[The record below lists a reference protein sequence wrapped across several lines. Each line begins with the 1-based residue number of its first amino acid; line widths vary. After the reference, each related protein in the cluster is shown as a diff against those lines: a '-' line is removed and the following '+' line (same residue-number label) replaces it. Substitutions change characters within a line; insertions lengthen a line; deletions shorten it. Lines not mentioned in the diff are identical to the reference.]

1 MITQLPQSEDESLK
15 YAVLVDRRPSLT
27 RDLPYGPADLQ
38 WVTNTSTLLY
48 GSRDAI
54 LIDTFTTAAQN
65 ERLVEWVASF
75 DRNLVRIYSTHGHG
89 DHFFGIGQLLRR
101 YREATAVAT
110 SGTVREARK
119 HASPAMLTEFW
130 GMLFPGEIPSPLQ
143 LPTVIDSPVLELH
156 GHELQIIPT
165 GFTDTEDTTAVWVPS
180 LGLLVAVTLF
190 ITTRTRTSRRLLP
203 YRGTIGDL
211 HLSNCPDSAPG
222 LWWQGINT
230 ATTRMTRTISQK
242 RCPTLKILTCCAK
255 PPQPPPSYMPPSSK
269 SIQTALI
276 LAPRGRQQ
284 RRLTPPSALSTP
296 AHERR
301 TFVHN

>member
-180 LGLLVAVTLF
+180 LGLLVGGDVVYNHTHPYLAETTPLSRDNWRSALEQLSRLGARAVVAGHKHSDYPDDPDDIAETLSYLEDF
-190 ITTRTRTSRRLLP
+190 DALRE
-203 YRGTIGDL
+203 
-211 HLSNCPDSAPG
+211 
-222 LWWQGINT
+222 
-230 ATTRMTRTISQK
+230 ATTTSAE
-242 RCPTLKILTCCAK
+242 LYAAILEKHPNRANPGSAWAAAK
-255 PPQPPPSYMPPSSK
+255 
-269 SIQTALI
+269 A
-276 LAPRGRQQ
+276 
-284 RRLTPPSALSTP
+284 
-296 AHERR
+296 AHAA
-301 TFVHN
+301 